1 MRSLKP
7 NAWASRH
14 SDEQRHELGTAR
26 REFDEVRP
34 YGWQDAEAAYSKDN
48 TLAHEAGTGRIGRTV
63 RALYQETE
71 LRLDMQRADDF
82 VDRWQKLDRA
92 SERQYAAGD
101 YSGYKTARKEMG
113 NMAYS
118 LERDPQ
124 MESLLANRKREL
136 GIDFDSGHSL
146 GRNLAH
152 QSWTWQGPGYWDL
165 IFPICRRFPAIALRR
180 PNTSCTTTNR

>member
-1 MRSLKP
+1 M
-7 NAWASRH
+7 
-14 SDEQRHELGTAR
+14 
-26 REFDEVRP
+26 
-34 YGWQDAEAAYSKDN
+34 
-48 TLAHEAGTGRIGRTV
+48 
-63 RALYQETE
+63 
-71 LRLDMQRADDF
+71 RLDMQRADDF

-136 GIDFDSGHSL
+136 GIDFESGHSL
-146 GRNLAH
+146 GRNLAISH
-152 QSWTWQGPGYWDL
+152 GLGRGRG
-165 IFPICRRFPAIALRR
+165 IGI
-180 PNTSCTTTNR
+180 